1 MQKGKYILSFDT
13 LLSVGNDGM
22 VEIDKNAITMET
34 LTSESLKDKITTSD
48 LSELENIEQQDLVS
62 KTNDKGESRDD

>member
-34 LTSESLKDKITTSD
+34 LTSESLKDKITTS
-48 LSELENIEQQDLVS
+48 ELENIEQQDLVS
-62 KTNDKGESRDD
+62 KINDKGESRDD